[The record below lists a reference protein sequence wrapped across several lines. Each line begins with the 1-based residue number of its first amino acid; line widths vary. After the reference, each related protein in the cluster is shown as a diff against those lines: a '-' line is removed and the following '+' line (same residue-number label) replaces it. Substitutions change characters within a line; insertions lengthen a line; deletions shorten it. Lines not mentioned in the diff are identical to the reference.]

1 MTSTFKTRPST
12 PSRNGSAP
20 PGGFNLDSPASG
32 PVRSRWPELSL
43 GMLVVA
49 VFALAGAWFYSNAS
63 ETDAVLAL
71 RNPVERGAVITAE
84 DLAVVEIASE
94 DQLNLLPSTQSGQ
107 VVGQIAL
114 TDLTSGTLITLEL
127 FAERAAIESG
137 SGVVGLALDPGEFPT
152 LSLRPGDVVRVV
164 ETPRQGDDATGETV
178 LVETAEVVDV
188 APIGVQN
195 QLFISLSMTTAEAD
209 AVAAAG
215 SQDRVRLIQIAGD

>member
-20 PGGFNLDSPASG
+20 PGGFNLDPPASG

-94 DQLNLLPSTQSGQ
+94 DQLNLLASTQSGQ

-164 ETPRQGDDATGETV
+164 ETPRQGDDATGDTV
-178 LVETAEVVDV
+178 LVEIAEVVDV